1 MDWTQEHF
9 SSVPEAVPASNRRV
23 SPRNAAGCKKAGKAI
38 VRRSSAEGTVMKE
51 VVSELL
57 QRKEQREE
65 DLYFESLN
73 RGVIEKLHRLA
84 VTDDRSG
91 TGTPRRMVR
100 ASVQEPDTGR

>member
-1 MDWTQEHF
+1 
-9 SSVPEAVPASNRRV
+9 
-23 SPRNAAGCKKAGKAI
+23 
-38 VRRSSAEGTVMKE
+38 MKE

-73 RGVIEKLHRLA
+73 RGVIEKLHRSA
-84 VTDDRSG
+84 VTGDRSG